1 MSWQVRL
8 GNLDEEIRNFLDKNP
23 EFPAEDEREFV
34 MYAVRNTMQN
44 WVEEKRK
51 ADEIEK
57 IVDEK
62 VEERLG

>member
-8 GNLDEEIRNFLDKNP
+8 GNLDEEIRNFLEKNS

-34 MYAVRNTMQN
+34 MYAVRNTMRN
-44 WVEEKRK
+44 WVEEQRR

-57 IVDEK
+57 IIDEK